1 MMDEQ
6 RRQHLVKLSG
16 RGTESRIL
24 LDSLRPW
31 LESRRETLLLRAA
44 EEARTTEQLACI
56 LVTLGCYREMIS
68 DLERDIRDGAEA
80 AATLMEDE

>member
-1 MMDEQ
+1 M
-6 RRQHLVKLSG
+6 
-16 RGTESRIL
+16 
-24 LDSLRPW
+24 
-31 LESRRETLLLRAA
+31 LLRAA
-44 EEARTTEQLACI
+44 EESKTTEQLACI